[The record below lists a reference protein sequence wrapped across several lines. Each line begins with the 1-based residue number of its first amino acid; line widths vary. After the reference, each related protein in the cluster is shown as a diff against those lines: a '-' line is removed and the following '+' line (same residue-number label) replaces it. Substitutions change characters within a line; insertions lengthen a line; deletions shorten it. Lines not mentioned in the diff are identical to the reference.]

1 MEPCLCSGKTK
12 GGAGEE
18 GAAGGQHEGNL
29 VATNTPR
36 RENNVLIKAVGIKCT
51 DRRMNARLFFLSSA
65 ISCNYVCPFSL
76 SLLRPQRFKFTNS
89 KLLQMRTNSHDITLE
104 L

>member
-51 DRRMNARLFFLSSA
+51 DRRMNARLFFLLK
-65 ISCNYVCPFSL
+65 CNIMQ
-76 SLLRPQRFKFTNS
+76 LRVSFQFVIA
-89 KLLQMRTNSHDITLE
+89 LAAEI
-104 L
+104 